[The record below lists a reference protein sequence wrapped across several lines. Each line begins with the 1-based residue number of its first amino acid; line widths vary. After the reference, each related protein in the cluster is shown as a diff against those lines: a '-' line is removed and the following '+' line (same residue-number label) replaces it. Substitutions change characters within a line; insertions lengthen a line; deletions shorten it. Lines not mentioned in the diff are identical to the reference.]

1 MESILIKL
9 GYSCPPRRNW
19 GLYLGIVARMVIT
32 IAFLWT
38 FISVD
43 NFYIERKGL
52 MMRNPVWLALS
63 LMLPLLAWRRKIP
76 PSQYPFRTDALLISP
91 LAVDMGANMVAGFSS
106 TEYLYWEGGD
116 KLAHFWG
123 TGIVAFLIFLLLTSR
138 NHYHG
143 NQPSY
148 KSTILVSLA
157 LSGIWEL
164 YEYLSDMIWGTE
176 VFVGGWLPGGLQL
189 GRGQDAVADLSF
201 GFLGILL
208 CVYLCQRW
216 YKMSPQPEREG
227 YLGMT
232 QRLFSPILSIR
243 KDEQ

>member
-1 MESILIKL
+1 M
-9 GYSCPPRRNW
+9 
-19 GLYLGIVARMVIT
+19 ARLVIA

-43 NFYIERKGL
+43 NLYIERKGL
-52 MMRNPVWLALS
+52 VMRNPFWLVLS

-76 PSQYPFRTDALLISP
+76 ASQYPFRTDALLISP
-91 LAVDMGANMVAGFSS
+91 LAVDMGANMVAGLSA
-106 TEYLYWEGGD
+106 TDYLYWNWGD
-116 KLAHFWG
+116 KVAHFWG
-123 TGIVAFLIFLLLTSR
+123 TGIVTFLIFLLIAAR
-138 NHYHG
+138 RHRQN

-148 KSTILVSLA
+148 KSTILISLA

-164 YEYLSDMIWGTE
+164 YEYLSDVIWGTE
-176 VFVGGWLPGGLQL
+176 VFVGGWLFGGLQL

-216 YKMSPQPEREG
+216 YKMSPQSEKESYLSMTER
-227 YLGMT
+227 L
-232 QRLFSPILSIR
+232 LSPILNIE
-243 KDEQ
+243 KEKQEG

>member
-1 MESILIKL
+1 MGPILIKL
-9 GYSCPPRRNW
+9 GYSCPPRKNW
-19 GLYLGIVARMVIT
+19 GLYLGIVARMVII

-38 FISVD
+38 FINIS
-43 NFYIERKGL
+43 NLYIERKGL
-52 MMRNPVWLALS
+52 VMRNPVWLALS
-63 LMLPLLAWRRKIP
+63 LALPLLAWRRKIP

-91 LAVDMGANMVAGFSS
+91 LAVDMGANMVAGFSG

-116 KLAHFWG
+116 KIAHFWG
-123 TGIVAFLIFLLLTSR
+123 TGIVAFFIFLLVASR
-138 NHYHG
+138 SHYHN

-148 KSTILVSLA
+148 RSTILLSLA

-164 YEYLSDMIWGTE
+164 YEYLSDAICGTE
-176 VFVGGWLPGGLQL
+176 VFVGGWLLGGWQL

-216 YKMSPQPEREG
+216 YKMSPQPEKER

-232 QRLFSPILSIR
+232 EHLFSPILNFR
-243 KDEQ
+243 KDE